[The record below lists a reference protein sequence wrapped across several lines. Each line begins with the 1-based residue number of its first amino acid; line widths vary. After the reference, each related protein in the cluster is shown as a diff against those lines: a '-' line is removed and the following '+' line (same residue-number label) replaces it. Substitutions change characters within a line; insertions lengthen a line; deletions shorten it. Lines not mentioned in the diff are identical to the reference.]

1 MHQINPLCF
10 HYAYQPWKKTR
21 KQAVVESQIK
31 GCSPEV
37 RWTFILIRRFV
48 MIIFL
53 NPVAFLGGKSAWRHE
68 KIIELSKH
76 AGFAM
81 KSLVHLHRFMYID
94 MYIYVSTCKKKKWN
108 FTWLPVILKCM
119 VYFTKEKK
127 NPTFRITGQ
136 NWMTYDVTVIVKGL
150 VVYNIV
156 TCTCTCTCKNIVLLN

>member
-94 MYIYVSTCKKKKWN
+94 MYIYVSTCKKKMK
-108 FTWLPVILKCM
+108 FYLATRDFKMHGLI
-119 VYFTKEKK
+119 YHRKK
-127 NPTFRITGQ
+127 TPTFRITGQ